1 MAAYSH
7 NAGWTVASLLPSLA
21 SGFSPGSSVGSRSAM
36 AQVTTKPTALKP
48 ALAQQAPMSTTNA
61 FHADLLNRILGQKLG
76 TEIPKQPGTNPA
88 VNSLGN
94 LGMKYPSLLS
104 TI

>member
-1 MAAYSH
+1 MAVPSP

-21 SGFSPGSSVGSRSAM
+21 SGFSPGSSVGSRIAP
-36 AQVTTKPTALKP
+36 AQVTSKPNAIRP
-48 ALAQQAPMSTTNA
+48 ATQTQSPMSTQNA
-61 FHADLLNRILGQKLG
+61 FHANLLKQIMGQRIG
-76 TEIPKQPGTNPA
+76 TEIPKQPGANPA

-94 LGMKYPSLLS
+94 LGLKYPSLLS